1 MNEIATPP
9 LPVTE
14 ELPVRVVAPADR
26 LLAAF
31 PLASVYISLCAVYIV
46 EAWKR
51 VTPWLFT
58 DELEMT
64 QLSRSIAATGR
75 AARRGA
81 AHSPDSIYTYLM
93 APIWLIHDVSTAYSY
108 VKYFDVLVMTSV
120 IFPTYFLARLVVGRR
135 AALFAAAGA
144 GAIPSVAY
152 SSYIVEE
159 ILAYPYAALC
169 FFLIVKALVVRR
181 HGWTAAAVLAT
192 LFAPAVR
199 GELVMLP
206 VALVLVLV
214 FVAGSSD
221 RARSRRRSWSLGDW
235 IGALTLAFGV
245 IFLVSGIASHHV
257 WEWQVVT
264 RAYKHRMIVEGNWA
278 AGSLAI
284 GTGMIPLVAGL
295 ASLVRAPGEKPDRSL
310 RMFRCAALG
319 GLIAF
324 GLYTTIK
331 AAYLST
337 VFATRVEERNLIYIA
352 PLLFVGTAV
361 VLERRRVNLPALV
374 AAAAYVAYLAG
385 YAVYHAVGS
394 PYEMGVR
401 LYSDA
406 LGFALAQQANLHFY
420 WTPSTVRV
428 VLVLALACGLAALLA
443 PRFLP
448 GRARLAGA
456 ISAALAVAIVAWNL
470 TGEIAAAAGT
480 NEYANG
486 QVPSVGQPFSWV
498 DDVTGGRPT
507 LYLGQGVSDQT
518 PEWLLE
524 FWNRSITGV
533 SSLDGTIKG
542 PGPAGG
548 PNITANGTLYWSAT
562 PADLGRQYDY
572 AVEDFPC
579 VDFAGTSVA
588 DHAYRTGD
596 TVKSWR
602 LIQLTHPNRLL
613 AECTGI
619 SPDGW
624 TGPGESSYVRF
635 GGGRGGWLRV
645 VVSRRDWGGPT
656 PPSPYHVLIGPLQI
670 NANQEPQL
678 IHVTAEKDGIIAS
691 TKTQVVW
698 LRAPEA
704 RFTARVVV
712 DSKFVPCQVEPQQSS
727 DCRVLGAEVSYRFF
741 ARRP

>member
-1 MNEIATPP
+1 VSDVATPP
-9 LPVTE
+9 LHRTE
-14 ELPVRVVAPADR
+14 EQSAGAAALVDRVS
-26 LLAAF
+26 AAL
-31 PLASVYISLCAVYIV
+31 PLASVYVVLCSVYAF

-58 DELEMT
+58 DELELT

-75 AARRGA
+75 AARRGQ
-81 AHSPDSIYTYLM
+81 AHSPDSIYTYLI
-93 APIWLIHDVSTAYSY
+93 APLWLIHEVGTAYAGI
-108 VKYFDVLVMTSV
+108 KYLDVFVMASV
-120 IFPTYFLARLVVGRR
+120 VFPTYFLARLLVGRK

-159 ILAYPYAALC
+159 TVAYPYAALC
-169 FFLIVKALVVRR
+169 LFLIVKALVVRR
-181 HGWTAAAVLAT
+181 RGWTAAAVLAT
-192 LFAPAVR
+192 LLGAAVR

-206 VALVLVLV
+206 VALVFALM
-214 FVAGSSD
+214 FVAWSSD
-221 RARSRRRSWSLGDW
+221 RARARRRSWSLGDW
-235 IGALTLAFGV
+235 IGALTLAFGA

-264 RAYKHRMIVEGNWA
+264 RAYKHRLIVEGNWA

-284 GTGMIPLVAGL
+284 GIGMIPLVAGL
-295 ASLVRAPGEKPDRSL
+295 ASLVRAPGEEPDRAL

-319 GLIAF
+319 GLVAF
-324 GLYTTIK
+324 GLYTAIK

-337 VFATRVEERNLIYIA
+337 VFATRVEERNLIYVA

-361 VLERRRVNLPALV
+361 VLERRRVNLAALV

-406 LGFALAQQANLHFY
+406 LGFAIAQQANLQLF
-420 WTPSTVRV
+420 WTPSTVRLV
-428 VLVLALACGLAALLA
+428 LVLVLAGGLAALLA
-443 PRFLP
+443 PRFLRDRT
-448 GRARLAGA
+448 GLAGA

-480 NEYANG
+480 NQYASRE
-486 QVPSVGQPFSWV
+486 VPALGRPFSWV

-518 PEWLLE
+518 SEWLLE

-548 PNITANGTLYWSAT
+548 PNITADGTVYWSGAPT
-562 PADLGRQYDY
+562 DLGLQYDY
-572 AVEDFPC
+572 AVEDYPC
-579 VDFAGTSVA
+579 VDFAGTEVA
-588 DHAYRTGD
+588 DHVYRTGD

-602 LIQLTHPNRLL
+602 LIRLTQPNRLL

-624 TGPGESSYVRF
+624 TGPGESNYFRF

-656 PPSPYHVLIGPLQI
+656 PPSPYQVLVGPLQI
-670 NANQEPQL
+670 NSNQEPQL
-678 IHVTAEKDGIIAS
+678 IHVTAERNGSIAS

-698 LRAPEA
+698 LRAPA
-704 RFTARVVV
+704 DRFAARVVV
-712 DSKFVPCQVEPQQSS
+712 DSKFVPCQVEPQVSS
-727 DCRVLGAEVSYRFF
+727 DCRALGAEVSYRFF

>member
-1 MNEIATPP
+1 MNDVATPP
-9 LPVTE
+9 PPETE
-14 ELPVRVVAPADR
+14 ELTSAPDELGRR
-26 LLAAF
+26 LLVAL
-31 PLASVYISLCAVYIV
+31 PLASVYVWLCLVYLF

-51 VTPWLFT
+51 VTPWLFG
-58 DELEMT
+58 DELELT

-75 AARRGA
+75 AARRGQ
-81 AHSPDSIYTYLM
+81 AHSPDSIYTYLIS
-93 APIWLIHDVSTAYSY
+93 PLWLIHKVATAYAGI
-108 VKYFDVLVMTSV
+108 KYFDCFLMASAV
-120 IFPTYFLARLVVGRR
+120 FPTYFLARTVVGRN
-135 AALFAAAGA
+135 ASLFAAAAA
-144 GAIPSVAY
+144 GAIPSLAY

-159 ILAYPYAALC
+159 TVAYPYAALC

-181 HGWTAAAVLAT
+181 RGWTAAAVLAT
-192 LFAPAVR
+192 LFGAAVR

-206 VALVLVLV
+206 AALVLTLL
-214 FVAGSSD
+214 FVAWSSD
-221 RARSRRRSWSLGDW
+221 RARARRTSWSLGDW
-235 IGALTLAFGV
+235 IGALTLAFGA
-245 IFLVSGIASHHV
+245 IFLFSGIASHHV

-284 GTGMIPLVAGL
+284 GTGMIPLAAGL
-295 ASLVRAPGEKPDRSL
+295 ASLFRTPGEKPDRSL
-310 RMFRCAALG
+310 RMFRCTALG

-331 AAYLST
+331 GAYLST

-361 VLERRRVNLPALV
+361 VLERRRVNLPAL
-374 AAAAYVAYLAG
+374 AAATAYVAYLVG

-406 LGFALAQQANLHFY
+406 LSFALAQQANLQLY
-420 WTPSTVRV
+420 WTPTTVRV

-443 PRFLP
+443 PRFLS

-480 NEYANG
+480 NEYASAR
-486 QVPSVGQPFSWV
+486 VPSLGRPFSWV

-518 PEWLLE
+518 SEWLLE

-548 PNITANGTLYWSAT
+548 PNITGNGTLYWSAT
-562 PADLGRQYDY
+562 PTDLGRQYDY
-572 AVEDFPC
+572 AVEDYPC
-579 VDFAGTSVA
+579 VDFAGARVDT
-588 DHAYRTGD
+588 HAYRTGD
-596 TVKSWR
+596 TVKAWR

-624 TGPGESSYVRF
+624 TGPGESNYFRF

-656 PPSPYHVLIGPLQI
+656 PPSPYHVLIGPLRI
-670 NANQEPQL
+670 NANQQPQL
-678 IHVTAEKDGIIAS
+678 VHVTAEKNGSIAS
-691 TKTQVVW
+691 TKTNVVW
-698 LRAPEA
+698 LRAPAA
-704 RFTARVVV
+704 RFAARVVIE
-712 DSKFVPCQVEPQQSS
+712 SKFVPCQVEPQQSS
-727 DCRVLGAEVSYRFF
+727 DCRSLGAEVSYRFF